1 MATALCRDTAGWTNP
16 YGDGCA
22 RFVSDGH
29 CGDGG
34 FRAGH
39 EWARGAGF
47 GHPENHC
54 CACGKPAGLRLTREN
69 NPWAHAP
76 HNPCYDPS
84 NAGVP
89 FGKEFCPRWPSY
101 GSSHNMSAS
110 VASRLER
117 AARRSL
123 RPFRRGISR
132 AQLEAALE
140 PRCAQRLCVGVQIV
154 NRELFVIA
162 PRSQACGVRPSKTS
176 STVNYE
182 PACRS
187 DKRRVT
193 PGVYGRWMSGWNPT
207 SLVWHWLAG
216 MNVSDCR
223 VGVMYGDWNGPYTRQ
238 RFVTA
243 LRLLEEAARHGAPD
257 VELVLCANE
266 VPLNAGGWCLSG
278 PQPIFAPTTNEQH
291 PLIAFPHWMPKLRDY
306 DFSVWDAARA
316 VQRERADAV
325 ARATPD
331 LRKGVAVFRGGI
343 YRLVTYSDEWR
354 SRGVNR
360 TVVTPSNFRRM
371 FRTALLSH
379 ASDELV
385 DVNLRHG
392 GPADNLNKYGRWVK
406 ELGIG
411 EAEMAALDQPEKLGM
426 AAQQAGFR
434 YVLNV
439 EGHGGWADRLYQLL
453 LSPMLVIAQ
462 DLPSRLWY
470 EGVLTP
476 GVTHLAVD
484 SNLRNVSEAVRWA
497 NAHPAEV
504 RAMVAAA
511 NEAMEAATSVA
522 GIRVYVRAL
531 LDEYAKLLRAPS
543 DASAA
548 ARHPRAVRFR
558 CARTDEC
565 HRCRRPEDGTPSQ
578 ICGTKCAFVGPA
590 SGKEH
595 ATLHAAAA
603 ELKT

>member
-1 MATALCRDTAGWTNP
+1 M
-16 YGDGCA
+16 
-22 RFVSDGH
+22 
-29 CGDGG
+29 
-34 FRAGH
+34 
-39 EWARGAGF
+39 
-47 GHPENHC
+47 
-54 CACGKPAGLRLTREN
+54 
-69 NPWAHAP
+69 
-76 HNPCYDPS
+76 
-84 NAGVP
+84 
-89 FGKEFCPRWPSY
+89 
-101 GSSHNMSAS
+101 
-110 VASRLER
+110 
-117 AARRSL
+117 
-123 RPFRRGISR
+123 
-132 AQLEAALE
+132 
-140 PRCAQRLCVGVQIV
+140 QIV

-331 LRKGVAVFRGGI
+331 LRKGAAVFRGGI

-470 EGVLTP
+470 EGVLSP

-522 GIRVYVRAL
+522 GIRFYVR
-531 LDEYAKLLRAPS
+531 ELLRQY
-543 DASAA
+543 SA
-548 ARHPRAVRFR
+548 RLGYRPRPHPRAVQFR
-558 CARTDEC
+558 CAPTGETVGCEVPFSHDGLERRIHGEACSFVVPGGGGRTA
-565 HRCRRPEDGTPSQ
+565 H
-578 ICGTKCAFVGPA
+578 
-590 SGKEH
+590 
-595 ATLHAAAA
+595 TLHEAAQF
-603 ELKT
+603 LR

>member
-1 MATALCRDTAGWTNP
+1 
-16 YGDGCA
+16 
-22 RFVSDGH
+22 
-29 CGDGG
+29 
-34 FRAGH
+34 
-39 EWARGAGF
+39 
-47 GHPENHC
+47 
-54 CACGKPAGLRLTREN
+54 
-69 NPWAHAP
+69 
-76 HNPCYDPS
+76 
-84 NAGVP
+84 
-89 FGKEFCPRWPSY
+89 
-101 GSSHNMSAS
+101 MSAP

-117 AARRSL
+117 AARRAL

-193 PGVYGRWMSGWNPT
+193 PGVYDRWMSGWNPT

-223 VGVMYGDWNGPYTRQ
+223 LGVMYGDWNGPYTRQ

-266 VPLNAGGWCLSG
+266 VPLNAGGWCLNG

-354 SRGVNR
+354 TRGVNR

-392 GPADNLNKYGRWVK
+392 GPADNLDKYGRWVK

-531 LDEYAKLLRAPS
+531 LDEYAKLLRPPTG
-543 DASAA
+543 ASAAA

-603 ELKT
+603 ELI